1 MKVRNYWI
9 GLRKKRKFKVTSLR
23 RISPRELRRLT
34 RKMGMEVKEI
44 KDVKE
49 VKIITLEKEILFV
62 NPIVT
67 AIKMGNEMIYQIAG
81 KPVEREI
88 EEEKGEETIE
98 ISEED
103 IQLIVAQTGVSEEE
117 ARKALIETNGD
128 IAKAILYLQS
138 K

>member
-1 MKVRNYWI
+1 
-9 GLRKKRKFKVTSLR
+9 VTSLR

-49 VKIITLEKEILFV
+49 VKIITSEKEILFV

-81 KPVEREI
+81 KPVERKI

-103 IQLIVAQTGVSEEE
+103 IQLIVAQTGVSEEV
-117 ARKALIETNGD
+117 ARNALIETNGD